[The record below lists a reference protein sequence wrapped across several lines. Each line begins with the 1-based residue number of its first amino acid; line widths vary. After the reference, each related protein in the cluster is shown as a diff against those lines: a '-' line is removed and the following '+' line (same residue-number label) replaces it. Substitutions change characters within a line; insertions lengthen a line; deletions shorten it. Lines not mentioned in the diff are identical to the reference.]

1 MKTAAAFAKGLLELE
16 GEIPPILVSLVHK
29 EKGSMHML
37 DPSGDKDVKLELD
50 ECKEKLSKNLQQDI
64 DWRAM
69 TEEDRFRLVG
79 PPQVTSLRDA
89 LAKIGNPRKTLK
101 MIYETMGTLL
111 EELEEML
118 MGYGSGEEKAAV
130 EPGGIPKGD
139 SEEDGGNDAALSGV
153 KLYKGET
160 LLELTERWRFIYKR
174 LYDKETDTFDLTRIP
189 DVLDNVRFDV
199 LHNPHLGLTATLHK
213 LYSNAKDMADTV
225 VPQEYGTTIA
235 QKRIVGIKVC
245 SSLLDKIRFDLH
257 IARTDN
263 KTDMRY
269 MINMDYS
276 ADLPINTMGRRIRT
290 RLYFTS
296 ESHLHTLINVLRFAA
311 EGDSCKYGDSFT
323 SPVLSPSGME
333 LLNQSKEVCYLT
345 HFVIRLFEDTGRKI
359 SDTRRFRVEI
369 LFSAGAT
376 GTPIHQ
382 AQSTKG
388 ADLTRLDTEPLVS
401 VGRDGLTCADVEDF
415 FSSVINEGGEGDDHY
430 DEASTSTAAEMMT
443 AMKSKKK
450 TPAPNSDECKTS
462 TSIVDNTTSNVS
474 TTTTSTDMKKDDAQV
489 GSSTNAPSV
498 EQQQTIV
505 NEREL
510 DSRFSLESTATMRT
524 ANKSTS
530 KQIKESVTDLFTANN
545 ANTVSEN
552 KEEEKDHD
560 VDVDNGDVEDE
571 DDDDDDDSN
580 NKAVR
585 DISHKYFYLTIAT
598 GTLLLGAGCLVMA
611 MGLTKG
617 TYTRR
622 HYSRR

>member
-79 PPQVTSLRDA
+79 PPQITSLRDA
-89 LAKIGNPRKTLK
+89 LAKIGNPRKTLQ
-101 MIYETMGTLL
+101 MIYETMTTLI

-118 MGYGSGEEKAAV
+118 MGYGSGDEKVAV

-174 LYDKETDTFDLTRIP
+174 LYDKETDAFDLTRIP

-245 SSLLDKIRFDLH
+245 SSLLDKIRYDLH

-296 ESHLHTLINVLRFAA
+296 ESHLHTLVNVLRFAA

-430 DEASTSTAAEMMT
+430 DVASTSTAAEMMT
-443 AMKSKKK
+443 AKKSKNK
-450 TPAPNSDECKTS
+450 TPAPNIDECKTS
-462 TSIVDNTTSNVS
+462 TTIVDTTAMNAS
-474 TTTTSTDMKKDDAQV
+474 TTTSTTSTDTKKDDAQV
-489 GSSTNAPSV
+489 GSRTSNAPSA
-498 EQQQTIV
+498 EQQQTTV
-505 NEREL
+505 NGREL
-510 DSRFSLESTATMRT
+510 DSRFSFESAATMRC

-530 KQIKESVTDLFTANN
+530 KQIKNEDDKKSLTGLFTADNT
-545 ANTVSEN
+545 NTVSEN

-560 VDVDNGDVEDE
+560 VDDADE
-571 DDDDDDDSN
+571 SN

-611 MGLTKG
+611 MGLTTKG
-617 TYTRR
+617 TYNRR